1 MMISFEDCVAMCGLS
16 REEIAAIAEHEHI
29 PEMAAA
35 ALGNYLLGREHG
47 LDTIRDM
54 IVDDIREAS
63 AHGNRRH
70 AGELLSV
77 LRHLLAE
84 HPGLCCPE
92 TEAITI

>member
-35 ALGNYLLGREHG
+35 ALGNYLLGKEHG
-47 LDTIRDM
+47 IETIRDM
-54 IVDDIREAS
+54 IIDDIREAS
-63 AHGNRRH
+63 SRGDHKH

-77 LRHLLAE
+77 LRQLVATHPEACCAE
-84 HPGLCCPE
+84 A
-92 TEAITI
+92 EAMQA

>member
-63 AHGNRRH
+63 ARGNRRH